1 MIRYEEP
8 VFRPPSEANSLILQA
23 TIGCSHDGCAFCF
36 TYKTKRFRAR
46 RREELLAEIDWAGKA
61 MGNDVRQVFL
71 ADGDAMALSTAR
83 LLEILER
90 LDRAFPSLR
99 RVSAYAHPKNLEGKT
114 VAELAA
120 LRAAGLKQIYVGFE
134 SGDDEVLTRIGKG
147 ATHDEMVELC
157 AKATAAEIK
166 LSVTLVLGLGG
177 PRLSAR
183 HAAESARLVNEV
195 RPRFASALTLILEP
209 GTDNYAE
216 RFGDPD
222 WRLLTPLEF
231 LAELRGLV
239 AGIDAHGVIFRAN
252 HASNYLS
259 VGGTFNKDKERMLA
273 GIDAVLAGGGD
284 VHLKPEFLRGL

>member
-1 MIRYEEP
+1 MIRYIEP
-8 VFRPPSEANSLILQA
+8 VFRPPSEADSLILQA
-23 TIGCSHDGCAFCF
+23 TIGCSHDDCAFCF

-46 RREELLAEIDWAGKA
+46 RREELLAEIDWAGRNL
-61 MGNDVRQVFL
+61 GDSVRKVFL

-90 LDRAFPSLR
+90 LERALPSLR
-99 RVSAYAHPKNLEGKT
+99 RVSAYARPQNFANKT
-114 VAELAA
+114 TAELAA
-120 LRAAGLKQIYVGFE
+120 LRGAGLKQLYIGFE
-134 SGDDEVLTRIGKG
+134 SGDDEVLARIGKG

-183 HAAESARLVNEV
+183 HAAESARLISEV

-209 GTDNYAE
+209 GTDNYAR
-216 RFGDPD
+216 RFGDPE
-222 WRLLTPLEF
+222 WRLLEPIEF
-231 LAELRGLV
+231 LTELRGLV
-239 AGIDAHGVIFRAN
+239 AGIDAHGTIFRAN

-259 VGGTFNKDKERMLA
+259 VAGSFNKDKERMLA
-273 GIDAVLAGGGD
+273 DIDAVLERGPA
-284 VHLKPEFLRGL
+284 VRLKPEFMRGL